1 MIIIILSVML
11 FIMLVVAIA
20 INHKHIKKN
29 KECIEERGFLRS
41 VLERT
46 DNPLV
51 IFSEDQEVIF
61 TSESAKK
68 QFKDLVTVP
77 KRVLSYD
84 PQTNRLASP
93 YNNIVIT
100 KSETS
105 FKKERFIIFTLSRSE
120 LIENTPKEIETPKVN
135 KKETQNFENTKIT
148 SIDPLSGLPNEFEA
162 ITKLSEIIQSR
173 SDTHAPFGVL
183 VLGIDHYQDINIT
196 LGHIQTNKLIKE
208 ISDFLK
214 EHAEHLLPYRLDCD
228 KFLLIAPK
236 YFNDT
241 AELNLFV
248 REFLTLISSRSVS
261 IHDIYLS
268 ASLGISKYPSDGF
281 VASKLLDNATTALRK
296 AQRHKE
302 SNFEVYLE
310 CDETISHQNA
320 MQINDEITVGL
331 RNREFTL
338 YCQPIFE
345 LSSQKIVGAEV
356 LLRWNHPKHGLISP
370 DRFLQISEKTGL
382 IVDLGEFVFEEA
394 TRQKGIWND
403 MGLKH
408 LTMTINVSLRE
419 MRIEGLILKLERYIS
434 QNNLR
439 PNEFILDI
447 TEDAAMLHHNKTVRD
462 IVLFHDSGI
471 SLTLDGFGSGFFSI
485 SYLQKLPFDTLKL
498 DRELTADI
506 ENNQEHRQ
514 TVKSIIALADSLG
527 ISIGVEGVENE
538 NSATIFK
545 HMGCK
550 YAQGYYFAKPVNLKD
565 FIQFYNSYS
574 GNL

>member
-447 TEDAAMLHHNKTVRD
+447 TEDAAMLHHHKTVRD
-462 IVLFHDSGI
+462 IALFHDSGI

-538 NSATIFK
+538 NSAAIFK

>member
-248 REFLTLISSRSVS
+248 REFLALISSRSVS

-538 NSATIFK
+538 NSAAIFK

>member
-241 AELNLFV
+241 AELNLFA
-248 REFLTLISSRSVS
+248 REFLTLIGSRGVS

-538 NSATIFK
+538 NSAAIFK